1 MIGDRIEIRPEYLDI
16 SDKILHHFP
25 EEYFNDSNAVCI
37 AIGGESGCG
46 KSTLSLAL
54 KKTLSQHNINS
65 VVLHQDDYFFLP
77 PKTNH
82 NNRIKSISNV
92 GVEEVN
98 LELLDRHISI
108 IKKRSSDILL
118 KPLVNYQNDEILE
131 ERMSIDKVNVIIVD
145 GTYAMLLKEADF
157 KIFMLRNFKETKE
170 YRIARGRDIISSFN
184 EEVLEI
190 EHQIIKGHKDKAHYI
205 IDKNMVLMPS
215 TLSSS

>member
-16 SDKILHHFP
+16 SDKILHHLP
-25 EEYFNDSNAVCI
+25 EEYLKDSNAVCI

-54 KKTLSQHNINS
+54 KKKLSQHNINS

-108 IKKRSSDILL
+108 IKNRSSDILL

-131 ERMSIDKVNVIIVD
+131 ERMSIDKANVVIVD
-145 GTYAMLLKEADF
+145 GTYTMLLKEADF

-184 EEVLEI
+184 EEVLGI
-190 EHQIIKGHKDKAHYI
+190 EHQIIKNHKDKAHYI

-215 TLSSS
+215 SFSSS